1 MSEIS
6 HLSQFIKF
14 WFAHSS
20 LKAEELQTPHSF
32 QISCLASAYRK
43 QVLKVPFENK
53 EMAFLPEFFAA
64 NESELLKSI
73 VAENGRGID
82 MFFFTNAVRPG
93 FTGKSPTNED
103 IERRL
108 FFPIDFDY
116 RLPVSLED
124 IESELGLQFA
134 AVTISSQREHKHH
147 QAFIALAW
155 ESVSDEDRLDTTT
168 LARRICRAFGSDNV
182 ADMRRVMRLP
192 GLINW
197 KTAELETKGGCK
209 SDTALVRADVGR
221 EYEFDEVL
229 AAIEKFERSEMSEQ
243 LRSLR
248 VTPVREGGT
257 AQGERGEFG
266 RWDKVLSA
274 ARAGVVTLKKGSR
287 HNALASW
294 GCQMA
299 SARLPWFVVE
309 ENLFELARGAFDV
322 AYDTDEPEDFAR
334 LRADLKKKWEVID
347 GELDA
352 QESEYQKL
360 IDEFVASESP
370 ENYADDEPPAS
381 PTVEVVIDAPV
392 GEAAHLH
399 IESVIIESAALLDFG
414 PVSRGPSSILKFA
427 TQITH
432 RLAGEKE
439 EHWIA
444 WLGEILIGANFFNA
458 IDNGAID
465 RLCDA
470 IHSRLNFVGAVR
482 QGKLYGPM
490 ITDDVGETWSMSLLE
505 KENCLN
511 VVRHMLMKASRLVST
526 SGVKE
531 KVRELPEVKRAF
543 RHPKSKTAFG
553 AKRELLAQVEREMML
568 RFNGRVRAG
577 KERQVIR
584 GMAFQNGVFNA
595 EKWERILEEQIDPWE
610 SVDSRAARIF
620 ECWIRNP
627 EQKDDVFNPN
637 VSWACFPNCCAAAI
651 GVPKRL
657 VNGEFGKFWRLPVME
672 PKDPTGRVD
681 IGEKNEVSHGRTA
694 RNIVCCEEL
703 QTPMFDSFLDDCF
716 ADDEEA
722 KRGVLLVIAY
732 CLLPDNP
739 LQRYFFFEGVGGSG
753 KGTLASLI
761 SLIVGENNTGLVE
774 IERMKSDAWLG
785 PLEGKQLAIIDEAE
799 GQDPRTMRHAMH
811 ELARV
816 TGSERVSAR
825 VLNQN
830 ATEIRGGWKFILIA
844 NQQPESTDK
853 SGQQARRVVPV
864 YFGRKKQGGIV
875 PLLHRRIYEKERNQ
889 IAEKAMLEYYL
900 CGMPLG
906 EKLFDIDS
914 PAFQEGRR
922 RFEESTGGVRNVLNF
937 YQRAEVNAAKMEVS
951 FVVET
956 WIARKEGR
964 EYLKRG
970 LEKVIT
976 SEMAVLGFKESEQ
989 TTVPGT
995 LPDGERLRCKAFLG
1009 CRIDIE
1015 RLLDELEMTPEELI
1029 AELWQKCAR
1038 RSKLWSICR
1047 ASLGLPDH
1055 LFDAAEGNYSGQEKL
1070 FK

>member
-14 WFAHSS
+14 WFAHAS
-20 LKAEELQTPHSF
+20 LKSEEIQTPHSF

-43 QVLKVPFENK
+43 QVLKVPFESK

-64 NESELLKSI
+64 NESEVLKSI

-82 MFFFTNAVRPG
+82 MFFFANAVRPG
-93 FTGKSPTNED
+93 FAGKSPTNED

-147 QAFIALAW
+147 QAFLALDWA
-155 ESVSDEDRLDTTT
+155 SVPETERVVTTE
-168 LARRICRAFGSDNV
+168 LARRICRMFGSDNV

-209 SDTALVRADVGR
+209 SDTALVRCDVGR
-221 EYEFDEVL
+221 EYEWHEVL
-229 AAIEKFERSEMSEQ
+229 AAVEKFERSEMSEE
-243 LRSLR
+243 LRALR

-266 RWDKVLSA
+266 RWDRVLEA

-299 SARLPWFVVE
+299 SARVAWSACE
-309 ENLFELARGAFDV
+309 ENLRELARGAFDV
-322 AYDTDEPEDFAR
+322 AYDTDEPEDFSR
-334 LRADLKKKWEVID
+334 LLSDLKKKWDTID
-347 GELDA
+347 AELDLA
-352 QESEYQKL
+352 ET
-360 IDEFVASESP
+360 EFA
-370 ENYADDEPPAS
+370 
-381 PTVEVVIDAPV
+381 VEI
-392 GEAAHLH
+392 EAAMQQELPEWQWVDDYPGERTPEGFTIASTTAEVEDVKH
-399 IESVIIESAALLDFG
+399 EQTTLLDFG

-427 TQITH
+427 EQITH

-439 EHWIA
+439 EHWIR

-470 IHSRLNFVGAVR
+470 IHSRLNFVGAIR
-482 QGKLYGPM
+482 QGKLYGPLT
-490 ITDDVGETWSMSLLE
+490 TDDTGETWSMGLLE

-511 VVRHMLMKASRLVST
+511 VVRHVLMKASRLVS
-526 SGVKE
+526 SAGVKE
-531 KVRELPEVKRAF
+531 KVRALPEVQRAF

-568 RFNGRVRAG
+568 RFTGRVRGA
-577 KERQVIR
+577 KERKLIR
-584 GMAFQNGVFNA
+584 GMAFQNGVFDA

-610 SVDSRAARIF
+610 SIESRAARVF

-651 GVPKRL
+651 GVPQRL
-657 VNGEFGKFWRLPVME
+657 VNGEFGKFWRLPVTAQ
-672 PKDPTGRVD
+672 KDPTGRVD
-681 IGEKNEVSHGRTA
+681 TDEENGLSHIGTA

-900 CGMPLG
+900 CGVPLG
-906 EKLFDIDS
+906 EKLFEIDS

-922 RFEESTGGVRNVLNF
+922 RFEESTGGVRNVLKVCAV
-937 YQRAEVNAAKMEVS
+937 AEANCAKMLVS
-951 FVVET
+951 AVVEI
-956 WIARKEGR
+956 WIERKESR

-970 LEKVIT
+970 LDKVIT
-976 SEMAVLGFKESEQ
+976 SEMAVLGFRESEQ

-995 LPDGERLRCKAFLG
+995 LPGGERIQCKAFVACG
-1009 CRIDIE
+1009 VRVGV
-1015 RLLDELEMTPEELI
+1015 LLDELEMTEQEFVNELRRKS
-1029 AELWQKCAR
+1029 AK
-1038 RSKLWSICR
+1038 RSKLWAICR
-1047 ASLGLPDH
+1047 ASLGLDAR
-1055 LFDAAEGNYSGQEKL
+1055 LFDAAEGSHSGQES
-1070 FK
+1070 FFD